1 MTAAFYHRWGIVPPV
16 ERATAHLPAF
26 DCRAAVGRYEHRDTR
41 AGITWTA
48 MSKPSARLEIG
59 KSSSAET
66 PSRQLRLATPA
77 VVALGRMHDRRSL
90 RPFCVGE
97 DQLWRTQAG
106 V

>member
-1 MTAAFYHRWGIVPPV
+1 
-16 ERATAHLPAF
+16 
-26 DCRAAVGRYEHRDTR
+26 
-41 AGITWTA
+41 

-77 VVALGRMHDRRSL
+77 VVALGRMHDGRSL

-97 DQLWRTQAG
+97 DQL
-106 V
+106 